1 MMCNRFN
8 FIHASLVSAKKLNTH
23 PLPVKN
29 DHHSMNSCLLG
40 CLINDY
46 TCTLRGYL
54 AKQKFFGT
62 KNTKQ
67 IPLFTTRVFLSPVYR
82 RRNPMK
88 GSLNVFANFVLR
100 TFCVTKCL
108 TGHLRIAKFKELSH

>member
-62 KNTKQ
+62 KNK
-67 IPLFTTRVFLSPVYR
+67 FLYSQQESF
-82 RRNPMK
+82 
-88 GSLNVFANFVLR
+88 SLR
-100 TFCVTKCL
+100 YTEEE
-108 TGHLRIAKFKELSH
+108 IQ

>member
-67 IPLFTTRVFLSPVYR
+67 IPLFTTSLSLSGIQKKKSNERFFERLCKLCSPDFLC
-82 RRNPMK
+82 NQM
-88 GSLNVFANFVLR
+88 LNRASKD
-100 TFCVTKCL
+100 CQ
-108 TGHLRIAKFKELSH
+108 I